1 MVKTV
6 QIVSLSRGLI
16 GESFVEHEV
25 KLGVSRLESMGLK
38 VTFSEHALKGI
49 DYIKEHPDKRALDL
63 IEAYKDP
70 EVDMILCAIGGD
82 DTYRL
87 LPYLFENDELK
98 SVVNDKVFLGF
109 SDTTMNHLM
118 LHKLGVKTFYG
129 QSFLADVCEL
139 DKEMLPYSKAYL
151 EELIRTGSIREIRPS
166 DVWYEERKGFGPEQ
180 MGTPRVEHPNTG
192 FELLQGNPVFEG
204 KILGGC
210 IDSIYDIFDNSRYAD
225 SVELCKK
232 YSLFPAVEDWRG
244 RILLLETSE
253 EVPMPEMYKKMLLA
267 LKEYGVFDV
276 VSGVLVGK
284 PKDEIYAEE
293 YKQLLVEV
301 IDNPKLSVVCNV
313 NIGHA
318 TPRCIIPFGVDAVV
332 DVEKQRISFSDDM

>member
-6 QIVSLSRGLI
+6 QIVSLSRGII
-16 GESFVEHEV
+16 GESFVEHEM

-70 EVDMILCAIGGD
+70 EVDMVLCAIGGD

-204 KILGGC
+204 EILGGC
-210 IDSIYDIFDNSRYAD
+210 IDTIYDIFDNSRYAD

-232 YSLFPAVEDWRG
+232 YGLFPSLEEWKG
-244 RILLLETSE
+244 KILLLETSE
-253 EVPMPEMYKKMLLA
+253 ERATPTHYRKMLEA
-267 LKEYGVFDV
+267 LKAYEIFDV

-284 PKDEIYAEE
+284 PVDEFYMAE
-293 YKQLLVEV
+293 YKTQLTEV
-301 IDNPKLSVVCNV
+301 IDNPKLSVICNV

-318 TPRCIIPFGVDAVV
+318 TPRCIIPFGVKAVIDA
-332 DVEKQRISFSDDM
+332 EKQRIRFLHDI